1 MNAPLAIVR
10 VALLLLIFAPG
21 PLGAAALLSESPTT
35 VAPGNP
41 VDATWS
47 GVDTPSR
54 LDWIGLY
61 VQGAQD
67 EHSFEPTSWIF
78 VSNCSQ
84 VADPSLTGKASGT
97 CPYVLPANLPPGV
110 YELHLLADAGFTRL
124 ARSNPFTVTGP
135 VQIVS
140 FKINNGAAS
149 TSNRTVTLNFTTAP
163 TNSGDPNPLPDA
175 FRAVEGGSLQELLA
189 KPFETLT
196 STTSAPFTLA
206 LRRRDGARYGGRP
219 VLLQVK
225 SGSQLSFPRIDSIQL
240 NPVVRDYT
248 IGDQAAFDFAQRR
261 GYVITATSSTG
272 TSDPDD
278 PCNLCPI
285 GTQAQAGDRPCTVT
299 TTVIFFTGQALRPFW
314 RLKKVEP
321 TAGQA
326 LPINQ
331 NVFRWI
337 FADTTPADPSLGGF
351 SPGGDCFFGLQCAP
365 SGIACFAA
373 TVDPPQATLTFEGPT
388 EDDFFDPLNPWK
400 NAFAP
405 GLVRLINPNI
415 HLRPFPP
422 R

>member
-1 MNAPLAIVR
+1 M
-10 VALLLLIFAPG
+10 LIFTPG

-67 EHSFEPTSWIF
+67 EHSYDPNSWIF

-84 VADPSLTGKASGT
+84 V
-97 CPYVLPANLPPGV
+97 
-110 YELHLLADAGFTRL
+110 ADAGFTRL

-135 VQIVS
+135 IQIVS
-140 FKINNGAAS
+140 FKIDNGAAS

-163 TNSGDPNPLPDA
+163 TNSGDPNPVPDG
-175 FRAVEGGSLQELLA
+175 FRAVEGGSLQELFA

-196 STTSAPFTLA
+196 STASAPFTLA

-248 IGDQAAFDFAQRR
+248 IGNQAAFDFAQRR
-261 GYVITATSSTG
+261 GYVVTTTSSTG

-299 TTVIFFTGQALRPFW
+299 TTVIFFTGRGLRPFW

-321 TAGQA
+321 TVGQA

-337 FADTTPADPSLGGF
+337 FADTTPPDPSLGGF

-373 TVDPPQATLTFEGPT
+373 TVEPPQATLTFEGPT

>member
-1 MNAPLAIVR
+1 RRVWMNAPLAIVR
-10 VALLLLIFAPG
+10 VALLLLIFTPG

-61 VQGAQD
+61 VQGVQD
-67 EHSFEPTSWIF
+67 EHSYDPNSWIF

-84 VADPSLTGKASGT
+84 VADASLTGNASGS
-97 CPYVLPANLPPGV
+97 CSYRSPDNLPPGV

-285 GTQAQAGDRPCTVT
+285 GTQAQAGDRPWHRDHYGHLLHRSGAEAVLAPEEGGADRRASPSHQPERLP
-299 TTVIFFTGQALRPFW
+299 VDLR
-314 RLKKVEP
+314 
-321 TAGQA
+321 
-326 LPINQ
+326 
-331 NVFRWI
+331 
-337 FADTTPADPSLGGF
+337 SY
-351 SPGGDCFFGLQCAP
+351 
-365 SGIACFAA
+365 
-373 TVDPPQATLTFEGPT
+373 
-388 EDDFFDPLNPWK
+388 
-400 NAFAP
+400 
-405 GLVRLINPNI
+405 
-415 HLRPFPP
+415 
-422 R
+422 